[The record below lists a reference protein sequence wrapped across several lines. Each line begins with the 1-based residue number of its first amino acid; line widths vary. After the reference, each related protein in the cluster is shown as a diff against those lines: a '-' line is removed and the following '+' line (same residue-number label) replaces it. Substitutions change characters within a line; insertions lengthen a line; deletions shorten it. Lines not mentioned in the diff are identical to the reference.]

1 MIKPRIQASRELQ
14 QLHDFS
20 DVTLAHKDD
29 QAFAAHWVILFIKS
43 TMAHTNYGELR
54 QLFETFTRV
63 WEAGGQTSLHFHTQ
77 DGQARAML
85 EIQLGP
91 PAAPRPGAPDV
102 RWEGPGPN
110 PGPTHC
116 PHPSQKHLSCFSSSS
131 IFTIII

>member
-1 MIKPRIQASRELQ
+1 MIKPQIQASRELQ

-77 DGQARAML
+77 DGKARAML

-91 PAAPRPGAPDV
+91 PAAHRPGAPDV
-102 RWEGPGPN
+102 RGERPGPSH
-110 PGPTHC
+110 GP
-116 PHPSQKHLSCFSSSS
+116 
-131 IFTIII
+131 